1 MSSTLAIETV
11 DGKTPAHAGARRFGV
26 LFATLTVSVCA
37 LAGLAPLGFSI
48 VAVFLFAGPHNW
60 MEARFFLSRMPM
72 RWGRLRAFYLV
83 GFAGVLL
90 LFAGSLMLPAFGR
103 QWQWGRGEWLTGIAT
118 WNTVLVSWI
127 LIIVA
132 MRRRETGEERWAWVL
147 PAGLA
152 LIGVNWIWPLAWS
165 LALVYL
171 HPLVALWYLDREL
184 GRGHR
189 EWQVV
194 YRRCLPA
201 VPLLLGLLGWLLA
214 AG

>member
-1 MSSTLAIETV
+1 
-11 DGKTPAHAGARRFGV
+11 
-26 LFATLTVSVCA
+26 
-37 LAGLAPLGFSI
+37 
-48 VAVFLFAGPHNW
+48 
-60 MEARFFLSRMPM
+60 M

-152 LIGVNWIWPLAWS
+152 LIGVNWIWPLA
-165 LALVYL
+165 
-171 HPLVALWYLDREL
+171 
-184 GRGHR
+184 
-189 EWQVV
+189 
-194 YRRCLPA
+194 
-201 VPLLLGLLGWLLA
+201 
-214 AG
+214 